1 MDYEVQR
8 RLGRGGMGVVDLA
21 TDPSGN
27 LVACKRLLLHGSADE
42 MHRARH
48 RIRREAAALA
58 RLRHP
63 NIVPLLDVVD
73 DGDDVVLVLP
83 YLPGGTLAEQV
94 AHHGTLSPGQVHVL
108 ADALFGALAEAHRQ
122 GIVHRDIKPANVLFD
137 AAGQPFLTDFGVATL
152 RDATGGLTATG
163 AVIGTPEFM
172 APEQARG
179 EAVGP
184 PADVFSLGATLLF
197 GATGHPPYGR
207 ADTPVI
213 IQRAARGR
221 LSPLPSDLDRSVR
234 RRLQPTL
241 ARSPQRRPSAAGA
254 AGAGPR
260 GLAAAVPEGPGGTM
274 IAPPPP
280 APRRFPRRAV
290 GIAFGVVA
298 VVAVALTAAAL
309 ASRGTQTGAAQPTPT
324 TAACVDLPYQPCG
337 GQPAPNT
344 DGRVCLAGFYDLDGD
359 PTTGCEVLSD
369 TLNGTTLETTI
380 RANLVPVDAVDRYP
394 FVVEH
399 DDNPITGFLGN
410 PFCDNVLQVTLTAPV
425 GVSMRL
431 EVLGAEPGLLGSAVS
446 ADGVPATVRLP
457 QPDCSI
463 PDADLRLVAQVSWSG
478 SARSGDDY
486 TLTRKGSW

>member
-1 MDYEVQR
+1 VQR

-21 TDPSGN
+21 IDPRGN
-27 LVACKRLLLHGSADE
+27 LVACKRLFLHGSADE

-94 AHHGTLSPGQVHVL
+94 AHHGTLSAGQVHVL
-108 ADALFGALAEAHRQ
+108 ADALFGALSEAHRQ

-137 AAGQPFLTDFGVATL
+137 ETGRPFLTDFGVATL
-152 RDATGGLTATG
+152 RDATGGLTVTG
-163 AVIGTPEFM
+163 AVVGTPEFM

-179 EAVGP
+179 EPVGP

-207 ADTPVI
+207 ADTPVVL
-213 IQRAARGR
+213 QRAARGR
-221 LSPLPSDLDRSVR
+221 LSPLPSDLDRSLR

-241 ARSPQRRPSAAGA
+241 ARAPQRRPSAATA
-254 AGAGPR
+254 AGTGPR
-260 GLAAAVPEGPGGTM
+260 GLTAAAPEGPGGTL
-274 IAPPPP
+274 IATSTPVP
-280 APRRFPRRAV
+280 ARRRLPRRTI
-290 GIAFGVVA
+290 GIVFGVVA
-298 VVAVALTAAAL
+298 VLAVSLTAAAL
-309 ASRGTQTGAAQPTPT
+309 GATGRQADAPPTPTPT
-324 TAACVDLPYQPCG
+324 TAPCVDQPYQPCG

-344 DGRVCLAGFYDLDGD
+344 DGRACLAGFYDIDGD
-359 PTTGCEVLSD
+359 PTTGCEVRSD
-369 TLNGTTLETTI
+369 GLNGTTFDKPIT
-380 RANLVPVDAVDRYP
+380 ANLVPADAVDRYP
-394 FVVEH
+394 FTVGH
-399 DDNPITGFLGN
+399 DSNPITNILSN
-410 PFCDNVLQVTLTAPV
+410 PFCDNVLQLTLTAPD
-425 GVSMRL
+425 GVSMRIEAL
-431 EVLGAEPGLLGSAVS
+431 DAKDRVLGSAVS
-446 ADGVPATVRLP
+446 ADGVAATVRLS
-457 QPDCSI
+457 QPGCSI
-463 PDADLRLVAQVSWSG
+463 DDADLELVAQVSWVG

>member
-1 MDYEVQR
+1 VQR

-137 AAGQPFLTDFGVATL
+137 GSGRPFLTDFGVATL

-179 EAVGP
+179 ELVGP

-241 ARSPQRRPSAAGA
+241 ARAPQRRPSAAGA

-260 GLAAAVPEGPGGTM
+260 GLAAPVPEGPGGTM

-298 VVAVALTAAAL
+298 LVAVALTAAAL
-309 ASRGTQTGAAQPTPT
+309 ASRGAQTGAGADQAAPT
-324 TAACVDLPYQPCG
+324 TAPCTDLPYQPCG
-337 GQPAPNT
+337 SPPAPNT
-344 DGRVCLAGFYDLDGD
+344 DGRACLAGYFDVDGD
-359 PTTGCEVLSD
+359 PATGCEVLSD
-369 TLNGTTLETTI
+369 TLNGTTLTTSI
-380 RANLVPVDAVDRYP
+380 TANLVPADAVDRYP

-410 PFCDNVLQVTLTAPV
+410 PFCDNVLQLTLTSPA

-431 EVLGAEPGLLGSAVS
+431 DVLGPGPSPLGSAVS
-446 ADGVPATVRLP
+446 ADGVTATVRLP

-463 PDADLRLVAQVSWSG
+463 READLHLVAQVSWSG
-478 SARSGDDY
+478 TARSGADY

>member
-1 MDYEVQR
+1 VQR

-21 TDPSGN
+21 TDPRGN

-137 AAGQPFLTDFGVATL
+137 ESGRPFLTDFGVATL

-163 AVIGTPEFM
+163 AVVGTPEFM

-179 EAVGP
+179 EVVGP

-241 ARSPQRRPSAAGA
+241 ARSTQKRPSAATA
-254 AGAGPR
+254 AGTGPR
-260 GLAAAVPEGPGGTM
+260 GLAAAVPEGPGGTR

-280 APRRFPRRAV
+280 TRRRLPRRTI
-290 GIAFGVVA
+290 GIVFGVVA
-298 VVAVALTAAAL
+298 VLAVALTAAAL
-309 ASRGTQTGAAQPTPT
+309 GSTGDQTAGAPTPTPT

-344 DGRVCLAGFYDLDGD
+344 DGRACLAGFYDLDGD
-359 PTTGCEVLSD
+359 PSTGCEVKSD
-369 TLNGTTLETTI
+369 SLNGTPFDRTI
-380 RANLVPVDAVDRYP
+380 TANLVPADAVDRYP
-394 FVVEH
+394 FTVGH
-399 DDNPITGFLGN
+399 DSNPITNILSN
-410 PFCDNVLQVTLTAPV
+410 PFCDNVLQVTLTAPN
-425 GVSMRL
+425 GVSMRV
-431 EVLGAEPGLLGSAVS
+431 EVLDAGDRVLGSAVS
-446 ADGVPATVRLP
+446 ADAVAGTLRLP
-457 QPDCSI
+457 QPGCSI
-463 PDADLRLVAQVSWSG
+463 DDADLRLVARVSWVG
-478 SARSGDDY
+478 TARSGDDY

>member
-1 MDYEVQR
+1 VQR

-21 TDPSGN
+21 SDPRGN

-94 AHHGTLSPGQVHVL
+94 AHHGTLSAGQVHVL

-137 AAGQPFLTDFGVATL
+137 ENGRPFLTDFGVATL

-163 AVIGTPEFM
+163 AVVGTPEFM

-179 EAVGP
+179 EPAGP
-184 PADVFSLGATLLF
+184 PADVFALGATLLF

-213 IQRAARGR
+213 LQRAARGR
-221 LSPLPSDLDRSVR
+221 LSPLPSDLDRSLR

-241 ARSPQRRPSAAGA
+241 ARAPQRRPSASSA
-254 AGAGPR
+254 AGSGPR
-260 GLAAAVPEGPGGTM
+260 GLAAPVPEGPGGTR
-274 IAPPPP
+274 IGAPPRRRL
-280 APRRFPRRAV
+280 PRRTI
-290 GIAFGVVA
+290 GIAFA
-298 VVAVALTAAAL
+298 VVAVLAGVLTAAAL
-309 ASRGTQTGAAQPTPT
+309 GARGTPSDAGADEAAATTQP
-324 TAACVDLPYQPCG
+324 CVDLPFQPCG
-337 GQPAPNT
+337 GPPAPNT
-344 DGRVCLAGFYDLDGD
+344 DGRVCLAGYYDLDGD
-359 PTTGCEVLSD
+359 PATGCEVRSD
-369 TLNGTTLETTI
+369 GVNGTTLDRPIT
-380 RANLVPVDAVDRYP
+380 ANLVPADAVDRYP
-394 FVVEH
+394 FRVEH
-399 DDNPITGFLGN
+399 DDNPITGFIGN
-410 PFCDNVLQVTLTAPV
+410 PLCDNVLQVTLTAPLD
-425 GVSMRL
+425 VSMRL
-431 EVLGAEPGLLGSAVS
+431 EVLDTADKLLGSAIS
-446 ADGVPATVRLP
+446 ADGVAATVRLS
-457 QPDCSI
+457 QPGCFIDK
-463 PDADLRLVAQVSWSG
+463 ADLDLVAQVGWVG
-478 SARSGDDY
+478 TARSGDDY